1 MNPTTAP
8 VAIRM
13 GRISRTKTHSTK
25 TDEKTSRYGV
35 RRMGVSES
43 QQETL
48 VVSASNR
55 VYKPHVAQFPELHV
69 EQLLPPPA
77 RAA

>member
-1 MNPTTAP
+1 VNPTTAP
-8 VAIRM
+8 VATRM
-13 GRISRTKTHSTK
+13 GRISRTKAHSTE
-25 TDEKTSRYGV
+25 TDRKTSSYGV
-35 RRMGVSES
+35 RRTDVIES

-48 VVSASNR
+48 AVSTSDR
-55 VYKPHVAQFPELHV
+55 VYKPHVEQFPELHV